1 MTPSLRNLVLT
12 AHVTFSVGWLGAVA
26 AFLVLA
32 IAGLTSQ
39 DTQIVRSAYPAME
52 LIARFVIVPLAFASL
67 LSGLIQSLGTSWG
80 LLRHYWVLV
89 KLLLTTFATI
99 VLLEKVP
106 LIDSAARRAGEAK
119 LSDAGLRAAGMPLAI
134 HAAGGLLVLL
144 VVTTLSVYK
153 PWGLTLYGRR
163 RQEERYQPSRSL
175 RTTEAKAKSDPD
187 SEIGGG
193 LSRGLKILLAAG
205 VGVFLVAVHIS
216 MHHIGHTLHHGH

>member
-1 MTPSLRNLVLT
+1 MTPRLRKLVLT
-12 AHVTFSVGWLGAVA
+12 AHVSFSVGWLGAVA
-26 AFLVLA
+26 VFLVLA

-39 DTQIVRSAYPAME
+39 DIQTVRSAYLAME
-52 LIARFVIVPLAFASL
+52 LTARFVIVPLALASL
-67 LSGLIQSLGTSWG
+67 LTGLIQSLGTPWG

-106 LIDSAARRAGEAK
+106 LIESAARRAAEAK

-144 VVTTLSVYK
+144 VITTLSVYK
-153 PWGLTLYGRR
+153 PWGPTLYGRH
-163 RQEERYQPSRSL
+163 RQEERYQPAGSP
-175 RTTEAKAKSDPD
+175 RTAAVKALSDPD
-187 SEIGGG
+187 NEIIGVN
-193 LSRGLKILLAAG
+193 LSRRLKILLAAG
-205 VGVFLVAVHIS
+205 VGVFLVHIS

>member
-1 MTPSLRNLVLT
+1 MTPSFRKLVLT

-39 DTQIVRSAYPAME
+39 DTQIISTAYLAME
-52 LIARFVIVPLAFASL
+52 LTARFVIVPLAFASL
-67 LSGLIQSLGTSWG
+67 LSGIIQSLGTPWG

-106 LIDSAARRAGEAK
+106 LIDSAARRAAEAK
-119 LSDAGLRAAGMPLAI
+119 LSSADLRAAGMPLAI

-144 VVTTLSVYK
+144 VITTLSVYK
-153 PWGLTLYGRR
+153 PWGLTFYGRR
-163 RQEERYQPSRSL
+163 RQEGACQPSRSL
-175 RTTEAKAKSDPD
+175 RTTALKATSDPD
-187 SEIGGG
+187 NEISGGR
-193 LSRGLKILLAAG
+193 L
-205 VGVFLVAVHIS
+205 
-216 MHHIGHTLHHGH
+216 